1 MKEGRGGSLKR
12 AISFLVIRQSQGQ
25 VKKKENPVSIS
36 LVCLFFIFR
45 NIVETVCMHTEKSVS
60 NQGKINTSLMS
71 LEESL
76 ISTCSSASSQP
87 PPQFLKNRSAESEST
102 NRWTCM
108 NDMTRFF
115 YLQKTDK
122 GSDDMKGEAKQT
134 VLVWCS
140 YQTGWWKITALPLCQ
155 RQICSSNFKLSAV
168 MLVPDNC
175 GSLFHQSS

>member
-87 PPQFLKNRSAESEST
+87 PPQFLKDRSAESEST
-102 NRWTCM
+102 NR
-108 NDMTRFF
+108 
-115 YLQKTDK
+115 
-122 GSDDMKGEAKQT
+122 
-134 VLVWCS
+134 
-140 YQTGWWKITALPLCQ
+140 
-155 RQICSSNFKLSAV
+155 
-168 MLVPDNC
+168 
-175 GSLFHQSS
+175 